1 MGDVVSAGAS
11 GDGMALRADHE
22 RVSGLAEIVDR
33 TTPDGRFSFAEAGAT
48 HGPTIVF
55 LHGIGGAARA
65 WRAQL
70 AHFGR
75 AARAVAWDMPGYGG
89 SAPLAAG
96 TIRGPARAL
105 GPLLRRV
112 RAQPP
117 GLVRPPLRG
126 MI

>member
-1 MGDVVSAGAS
+1 M
-11 GDGMALRADHE
+11 
-22 RVSGLAEIVDR
+22 SGLAEIVDR

-70 AHFGR
+70 AHSGR

-89 SAPLAAG
+89 SAPLAEVSIAKLAEAL
-96 TIRGPARAL
+96 ARFLDRIGAE
-105 GPLLRRV
+105 
-112 RAQPP
+112 PP
-117 GLVRPPLRG
+117 VLVGHSIGG
-126 MI
+126 MIV